1 MKKNE
6 TTHHLPTGQVERT
19 LDLAVE
25 GLVALNTES
34 LEHLAI
40 LCREWESGTRRLAAT
55 EGTLARFSW
64 KLLLLDRLLKQTRT
78 NLSVLGLEPVERSP
92 LEGYRRST
100 GKDPWLH

>member
-1 MKKNE
+1 MRKSE
-6 TTHHLPTGQVERT
+6 TTQHVPAGQVERT

-34 LEHLAI
+34 LEHLSV

-78 NLSVLGLEPVERSP
+78 NLNVLGLEPVERSP
-92 LEGYRRST
+92 LEGYRRS
-100 GKDPWLH
+100 GGQDAWLH